1 MIWFE
6 EELQSKDQPNDIKM
20 ILQGIYAPPG
30 GAMPMITIMLSI
42 DNHPG
47 DINITKTLF
56 TQTPSALRY
65 EEPTAEDVLAKYQHK
80 ILKFKE
86 KIQNAVYAAIT
97 QW

>member
-6 EELQSKDQPNDIKM
+6 EELQSKDQPDDIKM
-20 ILQGIYAPPG
+20 ILRGIYTPPG
-30 GAMPMITIMLSI
+30 GAVPMIIIMLSI
-42 DNHPG
+42 DNHLG
-47 DINITKTLF
+47 DISIAKTLF
-56 TQTPSALRY
+56 TNTPSALRY
-65 EEPTAEDVLAKYQHK
+65 EEPIAEDVLAKYQHK